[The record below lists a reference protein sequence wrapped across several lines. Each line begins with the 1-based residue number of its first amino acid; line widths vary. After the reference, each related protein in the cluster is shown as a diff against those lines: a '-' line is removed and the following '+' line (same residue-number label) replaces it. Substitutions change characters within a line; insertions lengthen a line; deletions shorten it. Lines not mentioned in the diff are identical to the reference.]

1 MRSKAE
7 RPSNFTIQ
15 QPSKNGPSILDC
27 LSKELVERT
36 RALLSPKKEKV
47 EETRNSAHVA
57 WHSAVVSAENS
68 PERER
73 KSQLEMCNDFNR
85 AHCTSAG
92 GMKSIGPGHA
102 RSRTMDRAQT
112 EQLQMNVL
120 RGGADVQNVLA
131 GSSNYETNLTG

>member
-1 MRSKAE
+1 M
-7 RPSNFTIQ
+7 
-15 QPSKNGPSILDC
+15 
-27 LSKELVERT
+27 
-36 RALLSPKKEKV
+36 LSPKKEKV
-47 EETRNSAHVA
+47 EENRNSAHVA
-57 WHSAVVSAENS
+57 WHSAVMSAENS

-85 AHCTSAG
+85 AHYTSAG
-92 GMKSIGPGHA
+92 GMKSIVPGHA